1 MFHVFGLLL
10 SSSGRHN
17 HDTHSTNN
25 VFSKSP
31 SIAVCCAW
39 DNKFANGQLTYTIVG
54 GDAPS
59 RQAVTEAI
67 NEWES
72 SVNGLQFTEVSD
84 KNSANIVVNF
94 HNVGAGSEKHTNGLG
109 SIKGS
114 THTDI
119 VGETVLHGSSNGLI
133 DSAEINLATGAFG
146 STFGTTQ
153 IRQIAMHEIGHA
165 LGIGHANFV
174 GDIMAPAINYE
185 KAEISKCDANAVLA
199 ANQWEFEGSS
209 NIPLPPQT
217 NHIEC

>member
-94 HNVGAGSEKHTNGLG
+94 HNVGAGSEKHANGLG

-199 ANQWEFEGSS
+199 ANQWEFEG
-209 NIPLPPQT
+209 
-217 NHIEC
+217 